1 MSYPPTGPP
10 GWGPPGQPGP
20 QGRPPQR
27 PGQGRPQQPIQGP
40 GNPYWSQ
47 GRPPG
52 GFGPPGGQFPPG
64 PQGPQGHWGP
74 PPEPPRKKHTGLIIA
89 GVIAAV
95 VVLAGA
101 AVAAVSL
108 SGSGDGDPVAD
119 PSTSVSATTTSG
131 DAGGGGDEDAV
142 QAAAE
147 KRVQLIND
155 QDAGGLHDMACDADS
170 RTESR
175 AGYEELFD
183 RNGSIV
189 ATIDV
194 QDVNVD
200 GRVGKVDGEMAIDS
214 EVGDIHWA
222 FKKEDGEWRFCPS
235 LSERRSST
243 APSTGGDDIITG

>member
-1 MSYPPTGPP
+1 M
-10 GWGPPGQPGP
+10 
-20 QGRPPQR
+20 
-27 PGQGRPQQPIQGP
+27 
-40 GNPYWSQ
+40 
-47 GRPPG
+47 
-52 GFGPPGGQFPPG
+52 
-64 PQGPQGHWGP
+64 
-74 PPEPPRKKHTGLIIA
+74 
-89 GVIAAV
+89 
-95 VVLAGA
+95 LAGA
-101 AVAAVSL
+101 TVAAVTL
-108 SGSGDGDPVAD
+108 TGSGDSDPVAD
-119 PSTSVSATTTSG
+119 PSTSVSTTTTSG
-131 DAGGGGDEDAV
+131 DAGGTGDEDAV

-183 RNGSIV
+183 RNGSIF
-189 ATIDV
+189 ASIDV

-200 GRVGKVDGEMAIDS
+200 GKVGKVHGEMAIDS

-222 FKKEDGEWRFCPS
+222 FKMEDGEWRFCPS

>member
-1 MSYPPTGPP
+1 M
-10 GWGPPGQPGP
+10 
-20 QGRPPQR
+20 
-27 PGQGRPQQPIQGP
+27 
-40 GNPYWSQ
+40 
-47 GRPPG
+47 
-52 GFGPPGGQFPPG
+52 
-64 PQGPQGHWGP
+64 
-74 PPEPPRKKHTGLIIA
+74 IA
-89 GVIAAV
+89 TL

-101 AVAAVSL
+101 TVAAVTL
-108 SGSGDGDPVAD
+108 TGSGDSDSVAD

-131 DAGGGGDEDAV
+131 DAGGGTTDENAV

-155 QDAGGLHDMACDADS
+155 QDAAGLHDMACDADS

-183 RNGSIV
+183 RNGSIF

-194 QDVNVD
+194 RDVNVD
-200 GRVGKVDGEMAIDS
+200 GKVGKVDGEMAIDS
-214 EVGDIHWA
+214 ETGDIHWA